1 MNRRQLLA
9 SIAALSML
17 PTLAQAGVGGDA
29 LGLAA
34 RAVPLI
40 GPARFT
46 NRRVYKPFNQNTQT
60 VSAGAGT
67 VAATMALEG
76 DFFRVRLTLYNFSTT
91 TVATVTGVC
100 VAPTADA
107 LSGTPAGITPTNS
120 SGVADNTLWKQAAYN
135 GTVISGSAPV
145 NVPVGTATGGGSNVI
160 PGTVQLDWLICQ
172 SIPRADGSPNTMIM
186 YRVATNTTASLNTVL
201 APAGALTTGWYN
213 STDKSGVNGGRF
225 FQSYGGSGDFA
236 SGSQGGWGAAV
247 RDTVAP
253 AVGLECQGGRRGISV
268 MTCGDSTFQGANTTA
283 GQNNFGHQAALLAT
297 SSACAVSHIN
307 VGFSGQQHA
316 AIYQNALNSLALYT
330 PDVLVFEGY
339 SPNDGYTVAAA
350 EAALGRCVDI
360 IEQCIK
366 VGTIPVIE
374 PPIPWGGSSGTALT
388 SAQEAIR
395 LGVRSVLLTWRLN
408 GTIIMD
414 NEGVLSNGAAI
425 ASLKPQYRV
434 YDGLAITPDAGGQH
448 PDNNGHAA
456 RAVSLNA
463 ILQNIIGRKPV
474 ALHGSWRGLQQIR
487 KSDIRSML
495 RLAMNDSQ
503 GVMAA

>member
-1 MNRRQLLA
+1 MNRRSFLGA
-9 SIAALSML
+9 AAALAML
-17 PTLAQAGVGGDA
+17 PHLAQAGMDTNA
-29 LGLAA
+29 QGLAV
-34 RAVPLI
+34 RATPLI
-40 GPARFT
+40 GPARFS

-67 VAATMALEG
+67 AAATMALEG

-107 LSGTPAGITPTNS
+107 NSGAVPGITPTNG
-120 SGVADNTLWKQAAYN
+120 SGVADNTLWKQAAYQ

-160 PGTVQLDWLICQ
+160 PGTLQLDWLICQ

-201 APAGALTTGWYN
+201 APTGALTTGWPA
-213 STDKSGVNGGRF
+213 VNGGRF

-253 AVGLECQGGRRGISV
+253 AVGLECQGGRRGLSV

-395 LGVRSVLLTWRLN
+395 LGVRAVLLTWKLN

-414 NEGVLSNGAAI
+414 NEGILSNGAAI

-456 RAVSLNA
+456 RAGSLNV

-474 ALHGSWRGLQQIR
+474 ALYGSWRGLQQIR

-495 RLAMNDSQ
+495 RLAMANDNR